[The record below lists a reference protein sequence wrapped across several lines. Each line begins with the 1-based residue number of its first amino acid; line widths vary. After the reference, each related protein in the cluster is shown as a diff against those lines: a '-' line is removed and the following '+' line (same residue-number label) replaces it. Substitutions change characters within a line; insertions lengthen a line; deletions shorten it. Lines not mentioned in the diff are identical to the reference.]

1 MLPTMYGPGSLV
13 HYTVISLLVFSG
25 QSHQAKTSGSE
36 LASEGIIDTAG
47 VRVTERDEGVAFTLP
62 QVKNNNF
69 QRQSGLQ
76 SMIRA
81 FSKFNASLTPE
92 LRHAAGINP
101 LLKRLGRYQKR
112 KELRFPAK
120 DIMICVRC

>member
-1 MLPTMYGPGSLV
+1 MYGPGSLV

-47 VRVTERDEGVAFTLP
+47 VRVAERDEGVAFTLP

-92 LRHAAGINP
+92 LRHATSINP
-101 LLKRLGRYQKR
+101 VLRKLGHYQKR
-112 KELRFPAK
+112 KQLRLPGRG
-120 DIMICVRC
+120 ITVIWVRC